1 MYFKNYKY
9 FLAIVEYGGV
19 TRAAE
24 ALFLSQPSLSK
35 YLRRLEQNLGIEL
48 FDHSSSPL
56 QLTYAGQRY
65 YEYIK
70 RFESLERQFDDELGS
85 IRDDDSGEIRMGIA
99 QWRGSILLPTLIPR
113 FHEVYPHVEINIVE
127 GRAMQIETALVQGR
141 VDLCLMNLPSHFP
154 AQTNQEILWNEKCL
168 LVGNRNHSVI
178 QKALQTTPISADG
191 YRNIDIRFLEQEHFI
206 SLMPGQNMTLAM
218 ERLFAANNLTPKSI
232 WRTENLS
239 TALNMVSETM
249 CFTMMPEV
257 GARVKFLPDNLEYFS
272 ISHSEELLSFSA
284 VYRKDFVLNRWIH
297 TLLDLARQ
305 VYAKF

>member
-56 QLTYAGQRY
+56 KLTYAGQRY

-85 IRDDDSGEIRMGIA
+85 IRDDDSGETRMGIA

-178 QKALQTTPISADG
+178 QKALQTRGRLPQHRHPLFGAGALHLLNAGAEYDLGNGAPLRRQQPDAQEHLADG
-191 YRNIDIRFLEQEHFI
+191 ESVH
-206 SLMPGQNMTLAM
+206 
-218 ERLFAANNLTPKSI
+218 RLKYGVRDHVLHHDARGRCAG
-232 WRTENLS
+232 
-239 TALNMVSETM
+239 
-249 CFTMMPEV
+249 EV
-257 GARVKFLPDNLEYFS
+257 PAR
-272 ISHSEELLSFSA
+272 
-284 VYRKDFVLNRWIH
+284 
-297 TLLDLARQ
+297 
-305 VYAKF
+305 